1 MEIERAAP
9 HSIHSVYIAR
19 YSYLVFYDI
28 LYITYSVYLEDES
41 STGLGFL
48 KSCVRAL

>member
-41 STGLGFL
+41 STGFL